1 MPTYLTACSES
12 PILPSNVNLSL
23 STRVRRI
30 VQSKAIAEPRRCHS
44 SPRLHSLKRLVLGKD
59 TLRSASDTDALQL
72 LDEGDGNAVTSRK
85 MFKRL
90 LSPPE
95 QSRAAKTVE
104 IYGWVILLEGGLLL
118 LFPDFMAGLMH
129 FRPLTPQASGFLR
142 LIGMLV
148 SGFGMLYVLSGRLNA
163 EGFVFATLI
172 DRPFVAPTMAMLWY
186 FGALPGPLALLF
198 AVEDSASWLWTLLT

>member
-1 MPTYLTACSES
+1 VNYLQF
-12 PILPSNVNLSL
+12 LPRDF
-23 STRVRRI
+23 STTL
-30 VQSKAIAEPRRCHS
+30 EMTE
-44 SPRLHSLKRLVLGKD
+44 LVG
-59 TLRSASDTDALQL
+59 
-72 LDEGDGNAVTSRK
+72 V

-104 IYGWVILLEGGLLL
+104 IYAWIIFAEGGLLL
-118 LFPDFMAGLMH
+118 LFHDFMANLMH
-129 FRPLTPQASGFLR
+129 FGPLTSQASGFLR

-148 SGFGMLYVLSGRLNA
+148 SGFGMLSLLSGRLNA

-172 DRPFVAPTMAMLWY
+172 DRPFVAPTMATLWY

-198 AVEDSASWLWTLLT
+198 AIEDSASWLWTLLTWCAERRRS

>member
-1 MPTYLTACSES
+1 
-12 PILPSNVNLSL
+12 
-23 STRVRRI
+23 
-30 VQSKAIAEPRRCHS
+30 
-44 SPRLHSLKRLVLGKD
+44 
-59 TLRSASDTDALQL
+59 
-72 LDEGDGNAVTSRK
+72 

-104 IYGWVILLEGGLLL
+104 IYGWIIFFQGGLLL
-118 LFPDFMAGLMH
+118 LVLDFMASLMH
-129 FRPLTPQASGFLR
+129 FGPLTPQASGFLR

-148 SGFGMLYVLSGRLNA
+148 SGFGMLYLLSGRLNA

-172 DRPFVAPTMAMLWY
+172 DRPFVAPTMAALWY

-198 AVEDSASWLWTLLT
+198 AIEDSASWIWTLLTWRPDRPRS